1 MKRLVILAALILCAL
16 WSISARADLLG
27 TTVSGSLTT
36 NAGGTT
42 NFFSSPTAVITTGST
57 PEFTGTID
65 VVSKLGKPLATD
77 TISAYWGARGV
88 LIEDQCTRIV
98 IGGCLLSPA
107 FSVSF
112 TVPYL
117 DQDEAFLVLAGDNL
131 KSAFVTGDTLTVN
144 FFALGPGNAANDS
157 FTAVAVLTP
166 EPSSLVLL
174 GTGVLGA
181 IGTMRRRL
189 FAA

>member
-1 MKRLVILAALILCAL
+1 CVAVAWK
-16 WSISARADLLG
+16 
-27 TTVSGSLTT
+27 SLTQ
-36 NAGGTT
+36 GGFYEETRHPCCT
-42 NFFSSPTAVITTGST
+42 YPLRAV
-57 PEFTGTID
+57 
-65 VVSKLGKPLATD
+65 V
-77 TISAYWGARGV
+77 
-88 LIEDQCTRIV
+88 DQCSRRFAWHDCVRLAYDKCRRYHQFLQLPNGGHHDRLDAGVYGNHRRRIEARQTP
-98 IGGCLLSPA
+98 GHRHDLSLLSPA